1 MSKPP
6 VALEARKSDE
16 ARLFS
21 PSAGRNK
28 AVISEALADII
39 PKDASVLEIGSGTG
53 EHGIETVTL
62 RPDLTWQFSDPD
74 DISRA
79 SQQAWSEHSEYDFP
93 KPLNLNMEDLASR
106 AQVIAKYDAIFSAN
120 MIHIAPISA
129 LHGLAALAGQALG
142 KTGKMILYG
151 PFLTGESSAPSNL
164 DFDVSL
170 KRRNPISRF
179 DTGTRGLGSGCNNLW
194 AWCFLLAATTLP
206 G

>member
-53 EHGIETVTL
+53 EHGIETVSL

-74 DISRA
+74 DISL
-79 SQQAWSEHSEYDFP
+79 S
-93 KPLNLNMEDLASR
+93 L
-106 AQVIAKYDAIFSAN
+106 
-120 MIHIAPISA
+120 IHISEP
-129 LHGLAALAGQALG
+129 
-142 KTGKMILYG
+142 
-151 PFLTGESSAPSNL
+151 
-164 DFDVSL
+164 
-170 KRRNPISRF
+170 
-179 DTGTRGLGSGCNNLW
+179 TR
-194 AWCFLLAATTLP
+194 P
-206 G
+206 Y